1 MEKNNLKSQKN
12 WFEDI
17 RFVSIVKKNLPKL
30 FKLAEKESM
39 RGGKMGMEVGTLRE
53 RILVSCF
60 IKSFGYENVTADFS
74 VSENSKDVKVFDD
87 VLSIKTFSN
96 NGYGGLKVFW
106 ASDNKSVDKAINNY
120 KPQHNL
126 LITQIFWGKKA
137 GGVYF
142 IPLSVQNEYFQKY
155 QVNNYLKKN
164 KGNNRG
170 ISFNKE
176 ILISMMNNQK
186 TTKIDIDWFT
196 DDEHVNIYERW
207 INKMT

>member
-1 MEKNNLKSQKN
+1 M
-12 WFEDI
+12 
-17 RFVSIVKKNLPKL
+17 
-30 FKLAEKESM
+30 
-39 RGGKMGMEVGTLRE
+39 
-53 RILVSCF
+53 VSCF

-196 DDEHVNIYERW
+196 DDEPVNIYERW